1 MKTKTNEACRRASEI
16 AAATRSRSGMRSSF
30 VSSSAITAA
39 FAPARVWKMSGES
52 RLFSLEPRPNGGE
65 RIRAPLNFE
74 ADCPAQHD
82 VAAQVLANGRF
93 SGANILRD
101 RFEIFSQLFRIRP
114 RNRAPLSSQRV
125 HGEVCAVR
133 AEAGLGP
140 SVIAV
145 VQLAAA
151 EQVRQLKLLRDRRA
165 ES

>member
-1 MKTKTNEACRRASEI
+1 WCAK
-16 AAATRSRSGMRSSF
+16 
-30 VSSSAITAA
+30 AIT
-39 FAPARVWKMSGES
+39 FAGDRRPLLGKDALEIHDPAR
-52 RLFSLEPRPNGGE
+52 RSLEPRPNGGE

-165 ES
+165 ESIPGETPNLERRRLADVTIDLDPRL